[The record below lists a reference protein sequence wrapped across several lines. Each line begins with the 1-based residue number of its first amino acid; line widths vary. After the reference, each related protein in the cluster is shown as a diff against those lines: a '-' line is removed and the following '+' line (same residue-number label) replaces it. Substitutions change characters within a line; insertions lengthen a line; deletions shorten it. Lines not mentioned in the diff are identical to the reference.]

1 MTLFRNTVVALIIA
15 ITTSAGAVAG
25 YIVGTKHEN
34 RRLNELLRDT
44 HAQLTGVIQDDATA
58 GNEAI
63 RYRQQGADGLLTA
76 FDRNQRGNAAT
87 TGGSQSPQQ
96 P

>member
-1 MTLFRNTVVALIIA
+1 MMFKNTVIALIVA

-25 YIVGTKHEN
+25 YILGMKHEN

-58 GNEAI
+58 GDAAI

-76 FDRNQRGNAAT
+76 FDRNQRGNAMA
-87 TGGSQSPQQ
+87 SDRPQTPAQ

>member
-1 MTLFRNTVVALIIA
+1 MLFKNTVIALIIV

-25 YIVGTKHEN
+25 YILGMQHEN
-34 RRLNELLRDT
+34 RRLNDLLRDT

-58 GNEAI
+58 GDAAI
-63 RYRQQGADGLLTA
+63 RFRQQGADGLLTA
-76 FDRNQRGNAAT
+76 FDRNQRGNAAAS
-87 TGGSQSPQQ
+87 GREPAPPQ